1 MTTLFSQSLELPC
14 GAVLP
19 NRLSKAAMTE
29 GLATADGLPTAE
41 LARLYGLWSIQPSG
55 YTPKFVSSHSRINF
69 RKVGEW
75 YKRKVWDTEAIW
87 HSDRFVFLSRN

>member
-41 LARLYGLWSIQPSG
+41 LARLYGLWNQVES
-55 YTPKFVSSHSRINF
+55 
-69 RKVGEW
+69 W
-75 YKRKVWDTEAIW
+75 KR
-87 HSDRFVFLSRN
+87 F